1 MGDVVRTRFGQAAH
15 MGKWEPHVAMI
26 RLVRDLQCELEEG
39 DMLQPDELTAIDN
52 IIYGFLKVL
61 PAKVFE
67 EVREG

>member
-1 MGDVVRTRFGQAAH
+1 MSDVVRTRIGQARH
-15 MGKWEPHVAMI
+15 MGKWEPHAAMV

-52 IIYGFLKVL
+52 IINKFLSVL
-61 PAKVFE
+61 PRKVFE